1 MRKLGS
7 RLLGMILSGSM
18 ILTMPSAA
26 YAAEK
31 ADTVKSEIHMVSD
44 TSGQWNNEELYD
56 KYVES
61 LFFEQPKGINRLAL
75 SGAKTTLNENEKW
88 LYNELKEPIKT
99 QSDNLCLTHHPYC

>member
-56 KYVES
+56 K
-61 LFFEQPKGINRLAL
+61 
-75 SGAKTTLNENEKW
+75 
-88 LYNELKEPIKT
+88 
-99 QSDNLCLTHHPYC
+99 